1 MYFRLLIKTR
11 QIFGQTSH
19 TGRTS
24 RNNIS
29 KASLTRDWRV
39 LRQKK
44 KNKKYAGFIAMSA
57 PPWTS
62 RVSYPPLLSR
72 ARRSRSDIR
81 VKTPVMAGVYTEYT
95 SLLQDMGAAIAAA
108 EGLWKNFI
116 DTSTRY
122 TDTLVPLLSVW
133 EAKSLD
139 WSTYWLVVTFFFYV
153 QQ

>member
-1 MYFRLLIKTR
+1 
-11 QIFGQTSH
+11 
-19 TGRTS
+19 
-24 RNNIS
+24 
-29 KASLTRDWRV
+29 
-39 LRQKK
+39 
-44 KNKKYAGFIAMSA
+44 MSA

-116 DTSTRY
+116 DTSPRNTN
-122 TDTLVPLLSVW
+122 TLVPL
-133 EAKSLD
+133 
-139 WSTYWLVVTFFFYV
+139 
-153 QQ
+153 